1 MWDRICAQTMAC
13 VRTAHMQESLDR
25 NRVGDRVHLYPRGQW
40 RLYKTSRHRPRY
52 GGGTRASSI
61 AKARDA
67 HHNHPDPVL
76 VTKTMYQW
84 GRLFAL
90 PIQDPVQ
97 GQVLINRFRRIFAP
111 RQIRSDLLSQP
122 TNSIPQLNVRLLPS
136 LSKRPQVYEVA
147 KRRLPPRSS
156 NHLLTLTVLCTSSR
170 PAKSTLM

>member
-1 MWDRICAQTMAC
+1 
-13 VRTAHMQESLDR
+13 MQKSLDR

-40 RLYKTSRHRPRY
+40 RLYKTSRLRPRY

-61 AKARDA
+61 SKAPDA

-76 VTKTMYQW
+76 VTKMMYQW

-97 GQVLINRFRRIFAP
+97 GQVLINRFRWIFAP
-111 RQIRSDLLSQP
+111 RQIRSELLSQP
-122 TNSIPQLNVRLLPS
+122 PSPIPQSNVRLLQS

-156 NHLLTLTVLCTSSR
+156 NHLLTLTVLCTSNR
-170 PAKSTLM
+170 PANLTLM